1 MTRHASASSKIIK
14 SIQRGVINVG
24 INSNNSSPRTVNSTI
39 SAVDTSK
46 SYVTE
51 AGSMSFDYYTA
62 NWQGFTYPVWISSK
76 PHAYLTSSTNVAGI
90 VFNSGSPGSANKG
103 ARVAYEVVELF

>member
-1 MTRHASASSKIIK
+1 MTRHASASGKIIK

-24 INSNNSSPRTVNSTI
+24 INSNNSYKSANVTI

-51 AGSMSFDYYTA
+51 AGSVSFDYYTN

-76 PHAYLTSSTNVAGI
+76 PQAYLTSSTNVTGR
-90 VFNSGSPGSANKG
+90 VYNSGWSGPANKG
-103 ARVAYEVVELF
+103 ARVAFEVVELF

>member
-1 MTRHASASSKIIK
+1 MTRHASASGKIIK

-24 INSNNSSPRTVNSTI
+24 INSSGSYVSVNSTI

-62 NWQGFTYPVWISSK
+62 NWQGFSYQVWISSK
-76 PHAYLTSSTNVAGI
+76 PHAFLANSTTVVGR
-90 VFNSGSPGSANKG
+90 VYNSGWSGGANRG

>member
-1 MTRHASASSKIIK
+1 MTRHASASGKIIK

-24 INSNNSSPRTVNSTI
+24 INNSGSARSVNSTI

-76 PHAYLTSSTNVAGI
+76 PHAYLTSSTNVVGI
-90 VFNSGSPGSANKG
+90 VYNSGHTGGANKG